1 MNKNHTGGTLSLED
15 LRKWY
20 QKMEKEQ
27 ILSSYTFPAKPSSDG
42 YYHVYLSDA
51 GGRKQIKAKNLEK
64 LKEKVYEYEKDV
76 IGSTRKTFK
85 DVFETVQQEKLRYV
99 KDPEKLISVGNT
111 LSVDRSNYNRFFNG
125 TEFENMYIDDIS
137 KSDIEKLCFTTLEQN
152 DLKKKAF
159 MSMRNILS
167 SVFKLA
173 FEQYWILD
181 NPYKRIDFKKYNY
194 MLARD
199 TAVHLRVHSSED
211 VERMLDFLHEKQSK
225 KPGYIPAYALELQ
238 IIMGLRRGEVAPIMW
253 SDISSNSIR
262 ISKEQITDKTNKD
275 LVIVYHTKT
284 YKDREF
290 PITSDISDFI
300 DRLRAACDRFYPA
313 SPYLFPDDSQKNGV
327 ISNKVVYRLYER
339 MCKKLDI
346 EISREFTRGPH
357 SFRRNG
363 ITRICNASGGNI
375 YLASVLYG
383 NSPQSASRHY
393 YTGINL
399 SEAKALLEG
408 NRKSNPRREEHTAS
422 SKQDI
427 RKGNHRVTKGNQ
439 KLG

>member
-1 MNKNHTGGTLSLED
+1 MKRGTLNKNHTGGTLSLED

-42 YYHVYLSDA
+42 YYHVYLSAA

-64 LKEKVYEYEKDV
+64 LKEKVYEYEKGV
-76 IGSTRKTFK
+76 NGSCRKTFK
-85 DVFETVQQEKLRYV
+85 DAFEAVLLEKTRYI
-99 KDPEKLISVGNT
+99 KDPEKLISTMNT
-111 LSVDRSNYNRFFNG
+111 INVARSNYKRFFG
-125 TEFENMYIDDIS
+125 DTEFENMHIDDIT
-137 KSDIEKLCFTTLEQN
+137 KVDIEKLCFTTLEQN

-159 MSMRNILS
+159 MNMRNILS
-167 SVFKLA
+167 STFKLA
-173 FEQYWILD
+173 YEQYWIID
-181 NPYKRIDFKKYNY
+181 NPYKRIDFKKFND

-199 TAVHLRVHSSED
+199 TAVHLRVHSTED
-211 VERMLDFLHEKQSK
+211 VERMLDFLHEKQSQ

-238 IIMGLRRGEVAPIMW
+238 IIMGLRRGEVAPMMW
-253 SDISSNSIR
+253 SDISGNSIR
-262 ISKEQITDKTNKD
+262 ISKEQITDKSNKD

-300 DRLRAACDRFYPA
+300 DRLKAACDRFYPA
-313 SPYLFPDDSQKNGV
+313 SPYLFPDDSKKNGV

-393 YTGINL
+393 YTGIDL

-408 NRKSNPRREEHTAS
+408 NNLRVT
-422 SKQDI
+422 
-427 RKGNHRVTKGNQ
+427 RVTKGNQ
-439 KLG
+439 KSG